1 MTAGYAI
8 VRIDPGEGYALPLPA
23 QKRLH
28 VTAERS
34 ERVKARL
41 SDIRSHLQQP
51 WLLSILFVAF
61 IPVFPEY
68 ICPLL
73 AICAFIA
80 AYYDAKLHHRELAV
94 GTVGKLLLVYMAYM
108 AFTVLFSKNPMNS
121 IATVVMWLVAFLV
134 YLSMTTVLNSRHRFD
149 TALFCMTLIAGLV
162 GFIACVQYIL
172 NAWLNIPVS
181 FYFWQWID
189 EVVYRIFPMPLT
201 LDIHEMR
208 AASTFN
214 NPNVMAE
221 YLIMML
227 PFAAYYAFS
236 GRRTGTRILCR
247 VCLLFALGGVL
258 FSFSRG
264 SYLALLVIL
273 LVFCV
278 ANIRKWSIILF
289 GGISALALIPTSVYA
304 RLFSVG
310 SMDNSI
316 TDRFRIWGIALQ
328 EIAKQP
334 IFGSGPGVQNFWD
347 ILYSKG
353 VAAPHTHNLVLQL
366 LVEGGIIAL
375 VLMLLIGWKTFRGG
389 YAMIRKQGE
398 SRTIGVVLIA
408 FVGAFIMY
416 GMVDFPLLCPKLVS
430 IFMLVLGFSDCAAHL
445 YLGHRVQALSGVLPI
460 GPMPRIQAE
469 GALFSKSK

>member
-1 MTAGYAI
+1 M
-8 VRIDPGEGYALPLPA
+8 
-23 QKRLH
+23 
-28 VTAERS
+28 
-34 ERVKARL
+34 KARL
-41 SDIRSHLQQP
+41 YDIKSHLRQP

-68 ICPLL
+68 ICPIL
-73 AICAFIA
+73 AICAFVA
-80 AYYDAKLHHRELAV
+80 AYYDARLHRREMAV
-94 GTVGKLLLVYMAYM
+94 GTVGKLLLIYIAYM

-121 IATVVMWLVAFLV
+121 IATVLMWVVAFLV
-134 YLSMTTVLNSRHRFD
+134 YMSMTTVLSNRHRFD
-149 TALFCMTLIAGLV
+149 TALFCVTLIAGLV
-162 GFIACVQYIL
+162 GFIACVQYVL
-172 NAWLNIPVS
+172 NAWFDVKVS

-221 YLIMML
+221 YLIML
-227 PFAAYYAFS
+227 IPFAAYYAFS
-236 GRRTGTRILCR
+236 GRRTGARVLCR

-264 SYLALLVIL
+264 SYLALLVII

-278 ANIRKWSIILF
+278 ANYRKWSMILL
-289 GGISALALIPTSVYA
+289 GGISAVALIPASVYT

-310 SMDNSI
+310 SMDGSI
-316 TDRFRIWGIALQ
+316 SDRFRIWGVALE

-347 ILYSKG
+347 ILQSSRI
-353 VAAPHTHNLVLQL
+353 AAPHTHNLVLQL

-375 VLMLLIGWKTFRGG
+375 VLMVLIGWKTFRGS
-389 YAMIRKQGE
+389 YDMLRKPGE
-398 SRTIGVVLIA
+398 SRIIGVVLIA
-408 FVGAFIMY
+408 FIGAFIVY
-416 GMVDFPLLCPKLVS
+416 GMVDFPFLCPKLVTS
-430 IFMLVLGFSDCAAHL
+430 FMLVLGFSDCASHL
-445 YLGHRVQALSGVLPI
+445 YLGNGVQALSKVVPI
-460 GPMPRIQAE
+460 GALTRRQAE
-469 GALFSKSK
+469 GAVFFKTK